1 MKPQKAI
8 GIMEEIIATTP
19 FAYIPILTPGEQ
31 AAYRA
36 TWKIL
41 QEITEEGQV
50 QLACKGARRTRLAD
64 RIAAIIKE
72 EMKGVQG

>member
-1 MKPQKAI
+1 MTPQKAI
-8 GIMEEIIATTP
+8 QNTEKIIAIP
-19 FAYIPILTPGEQ
+19 FKYSPILSPGEQ

-64 RIAAIIKE
+64 RIAAIIAE